1 MGLFIGDWWSEPEGG
16 GATPE
21 FIPLWG
27 NLGADP
33 MIIMSFFEEIV
44 IRHKCQSISGL
55 RTQCDTSHCIIREL
69 YLNLILSFKNN
80 VK

>member
-1 MGLFIGDWWSEPEGG
+1 MALFMEDRWSEPEGG

-33 MIIMSFFEEIV
+33 MIIVSSFEEKYWLDTNIT
-44 IRHKCQSISGL
+44 GL
-55 RTQCDTSHCIIREL
+55 VDSEHSVTSATAPSEN
-69 YLNLILSFKNN
+69 YT
-80 VK
+80 